1 MDPLIL
7 ILSVLSLACCVF
19 FSCIEVAWL
28 FANKLQIELQEKQGI
43 LAGKIFARFI
53 KTKSR
58 VTVTAITGK
67 IISLIFFGIFAAQ
80 LVHPLLEGL
89 FPNQGV
95 VIYLAQVAIATA
107 IILFVV
113 ELISFSVVTLSPN
126 RVLSML
132 SIPFMVFH
140 IALFPVVFPLTWLGC
155 KLSTALNLQFSES
168 NPILGI
174 SAFKNYLKNS
184 SATLPGENLE
194 LDRKIFHNALE
205 FKSVRVRECMI
216 PRTEILAVSIND
228 PLSRLKEVF
237 IESGHSK
244 IIVYRESLDDVIGY
258 CHSSALFR
266 QPKSIE
272 DMLTPIIVVPETTP
286 ANELMIR
293 FINERKS
300 LAIVMDEFGSTSG
313 LVSMEDVIE
322 EIFGNIEDEF
332 DGDDLIEQQL
342 DKSTW
347 LLSARLEIDYLNEKY
362 AWDLPVGDYDTVG
375 GLILN
380 HTAEIPQPGQRISI
394 PPFLFIIQATSEN
407 RINLVK
413 LVADFSKKDPENQQ
427 K

>member
-1 MDPLIL
+1 MDPFIP
-7 ILSVLSLACCVF
+7 IVAVLALLCCLF
-19 FSCIEVAWL
+19 FSGMEVAWL
-28 FANKLQIELQEKQGI
+28 FANKLQIELQEKQGMM
-43 LAGKIFARFI
+43 AGKILARFI
-53 KTKSR
+53 KRKSY
-58 VTVTAITGK
+58 VTLTAIAGK
-67 IISLIFFGIFAAQ
+67 NISLIFFGILMAQ
-80 LVHPLLEGL
+80 FLRVILEPV
-89 FPNQGV
+89 FPDHGIAMYV
-95 VIYLAQVAIATA
+95 AQV
-107 IILFVV
+107 IIITLITLFLV
-113 ELISFSVVTLSPN
+113 ELISFSLVTISPN
-126 RVLSML
+126 KVLSWL
-132 SIPFMVFH
+132 SVPFLISGVF
-140 IALFPVVFPLTWLGC
+140 LFPLVAVIMWLGR
-155 KLSTALNLQFSES
+155 KSSAAFDLPSTDVHPL
-168 NPILGI
+168 PGI

-184 SATLPGENLE
+184 STTQPGNLE
-194 LDRKIFHNALE
+194 LDRKIFHKALE

-266 QPKSIE
+266 KPKTIE
-272 DMLTPIIVVPETTP
+272 EMLTPIIVVPETTL

-293 FINERKS
+293 FINEHKS

-342 DKSTW
+342 DKQTW
-347 LLSARLEIDYLNEKY
+347 LLSARLEVDYVNEKY
-362 AWDLPVGDYDTVG
+362 SWNLPVGDYDTIG

-407 RINLVK
+407 RINLIK
-413 LVADFSKKDPENQQ
+413 LVADFPAKSPENQ
-427 K
+427 